1 VTADLHVEVD
11 GDGPALLLLHGFTGS
26 TATMWPLGRTLTDRR
41 RVLAVD
47 LPGHGRTGL
56 LEPRDHRFEATLAAL
71 VRILDQRDIEET
83 DVLGYSMGGRLALGL
98 AVRHPDR
105 IRSTV
110 LVGGTAG
117 YPSDAERAARRRSDS
132 ALADDLLERGLEWFV
147 DHWMALPLFESQQRL
162 GDRALADARSLRLA
176 NDPEGLVASLLG
188 SGTGAQPSFWGELE
202 AVRGPVLLV
211 VGDED
216 SRYRRLA
223 FRLASS
229 LSMAAIEVIPEA
241 GHAAHLEN
249 LPAVAAAVLG
259 FFDQVDGP

>member
-1 VTADLHVEVD
+1 MTADLHVEVE

-26 TATMWPLGRTLTDRR
+26 TATMWPLGRTLTARR
-41 RVLAVD
+41 TVLAVD

-56 LEPRDHRFEATLAAL
+56 LEPPDHRFEATLAAL
-71 VRILDQRDIEET
+71 VRILDQRGIEET

-110 LVGGTAG
+110 LVGSTAG
-117 YPSDAERAARRRSDS
+117 YPTDAERAARRRSDA

-162 GDRALADARSLRLA
+162 GDRALAEARSLRLA

-188 SGTGAQPSFWGELE
+188 SGAGAQPSFWGELE
-202 AVRGPVLLV
+202 SVRGPVLLV

-216 SRYRRLA
+216 ARYRRLA
-223 FRLASS
+223 FRLASG
-229 LSMAAIEVIPEA
+229 LALANIEVISDA
-241 GHAAHLEN
+241 GHTAHLEN
-249 LPAVAAAVLG
+249 LPAVSAAVLSL
-259 FFDQVDGP
+259 FDQVDGT